1 MIYASFSWIFSVQF
15 FLLCRNYLFFNSN
28 CYFKNSKG
36 YISTI
41 YVHTCILFK
50 QDRWYATARVDRY
63 KNAKARTLM
72 NGEKD
77 TRHAQKIMKFN
88 MGWYLLVS
96 MTRINLGRM
105 SYLTLP
111 RSIYKW
117 WYFTKRFCLH
127 FISFGCFFFSLFLY
141 SVWFCLAQIVF
152 CLSKTFHYQFS
163 SDRLILV
170 RQSISLQKPYGS
182 LYLLIDLKYATT
194 LLN

>member
-127 FISFGCFFFSLFLY
+127 FISFGCFFFFTFLIFSLVLLSTNSFLPVKDF
-141 SVWFCLAQIVF
+141 SLSIFVWQIN
-152 CLSKTFHYQFS
+152 FS
-163 SDRLILV
+163 SSVDIITKTIWKFIFINWFKV
-170 RQSISLQKPYGS
+170 CNNSS
-182 LYLLIDLKYATT
+182 
-194 LLN
+194 